1 MDGFVLSLLIIVV
14 AILLVAVLAMLLQ
27 ASRSREDVRAAVM
40 AEKLAQLE
48 PVARAVSDIQMGLT
62 ELQAQARARQ
72 DLERQTAE
80 SVRRLETV
88 IAGTQ
93 AKGAAGENILEA
105 IFAKLPADWQVRDF
119 RVGNR
124 VVEFGLRLPDRRV
137 LPIDSKWPATNLL
150 EEFLACS
157 DPTQQQRLKAQ
168 IEGAVLQKAK
178 ETQKYVDPALTANFA
193 IAAVP
198 DAVYDLCAGIQA
210 EVFRLNVSL
219 ISYSMFVP
227 YLLLVFQMALDSSR
241 GVDAQKLGVQ
251 LEQLQRSVAALQEE
265 LEGRFS
271 RAIRMLDNSRSDM
284 RMHLGRISSGLASIQ
299 MGAAETAAALPEAAG
314 GDGNPPGDATPEA

>member
-1 MDGFVLSLLIIVV
+1 MDGFLLSLLIIIV

-27 ASRSREDVRAAVM
+27 LSRSREDVQAAVM
-40 AEKLAQLE
+40 AEKLAQLD

-93 AKGAAGENILEA
+93 TKGAAGENILEA

-150 EEFLACS
+150 EDFLACS
-157 DPTQQQRLKAQ
+157 DPIQQQRLKAQ
-168 IEGAVLQKAK
+168 IEGAVLHKAK

-251 LEQLQRSVAALQEE
+251 LERLQRSVVALQDE

-299 MGAAETAAALPEAAG
+299 MGAAEPAAALPEG
-314 GDGNPPGDATPEA
+314 TGSDGKPTEDATTEA